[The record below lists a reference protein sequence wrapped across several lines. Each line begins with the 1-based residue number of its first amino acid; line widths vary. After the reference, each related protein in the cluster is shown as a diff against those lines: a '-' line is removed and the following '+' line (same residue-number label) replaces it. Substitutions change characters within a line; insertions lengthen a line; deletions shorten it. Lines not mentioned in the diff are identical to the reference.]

1 MTDAVMVALIT
12 GGLAILSNV
21 IVALMN
27 SKLLVYRIEQLEKK
41 VEKHNN
47 LVERV
52 TVLERDD
59 DTQWKRIDELKEQ
72 LSK

>member
-52 TVLERDD
+52 TVLERDE

>member
-72 LSK
+72 LNK

>member
-52 TVLERDD
+52 TVLERDE

-72 LSK
+72 LNK

>member
-1 MTDAVMVALIT
+1 MSDAVMVALIT

-52 TVLERDD
+52 TVLERDE

>member
-52 TVLERDD
+52 TVLERDET
-59 DTQWKRIDELKEQ
+59 TQWKRIDELNEQ